1 MDEDQDQASE
11 PNETVDADE
20 SSAFLAST
28 EQHNDQS
35 RHYDESLK
43 QDSESLKQDS
53 ESLKPDSE
61 SFNQD
66 SKTPKQHS
74 ESLKQDL
81 ESLKTGDFRKVE
93 DSDSLENVDLHKI
106 GYLHKDVQE
115 EDCFQEKND
124 FEKQESDIEPLEP
137 VFGPGADTN
146 VNDKDCKDELHSLS
160 DKLLET
166 IDDNGFVQPLKD
178 EIDQDY
184 VDTSNKIHN
193 DKTPY
198 FVKSRGDDK
207 RPVNSE
213 TSNKRHN
220 NIQPYFVQSGD
231 EDRHSINKEGSS
243 RKQDSDVNKGD
254 NVDDAEDTGRIEDSY
269 RDTAASKVA
278 EMCNETVNR
287 ILKLD
292 GNGMKDDNFKNTGVK
307 QIAEGIN
314 ETGTDSLSE
323 GNTTDQG
330 DLHGENCS
338 QTHS

>member
-1 MDEDQDQASE
+1 M
-11 PNETVDADE
+11 
-20 SSAFLAST
+20 
-28 EQHNDQS
+28 
-35 RHYDESLK
+35 
-43 QDSESLKQDS
+43 
-53 ESLKPDSE
+53 
-61 SFNQD
+61 
-66 SKTPKQHS
+66 
-74 ESLKQDL
+74 
-81 ESLKTGDFRKVE
+81 
-93 DSDSLENVDLHKI
+93 ENVDSHKI
-106 GYLHKDVQE
+106 GYSCKAVQE

-124 FEKQESDIEPLEP
+124 FEKQESDVEHLEP
-137 VFGPGADTN
+137 VVEPGADTN

-166 IDDNGFVQPLKD
+166 IDDNGFVQLLKD
-178 EIDQDY
+178 ENDQDY
-184 VDTSNKIHN
+184 VDTSSKSHN
-193 DKTPY
+193 DKNPY
-198 FVKSRGDDK
+198 FVKSGGDDK

-220 NIQPYFVQSGD
+220 YIQPYFVQSGD

-243 RKQDSDVNKGD
+243 RKQDSVVNKGD
-254 NVDDAEDTGRIEDSY
+254 NDEDAEDTGRIGYSY
-269 RDTAASKVA
+269 RDNAASKA
-278 EMCNETVNR
+278 AGMCNETVNR

-338 QTHS
+338 QMHS